1 MRRHIEIGGFTT
13 DPVGKVISNFH
24 SRAFVFD
31 GVPCAGFEGL
41 VQALKCSNAKLQRE
55 ICKLSGKEAWRAGQK
70 FNSWK
75 KKCRLYWQGNSFKR
89 TSRSYMLFIERVYD
103 AIYEQDATFR
113 RDLLALGPSDIHH
126 SIGRS
131 NMRKTTLTEAEM
143 LYNIQRLCIRALYES
158 IAVLLMK

>member
-1 MRRHIEIGGFTT
+1 MRKHIEIGGFTT
-13 DPVGKVISNFH
+13 DPVGKVISNFQ

-41 VQALKCSNAKLQRE
+41 VQALKCQNAERQRE
-55 ICKLSGKEAWRAGQK
+55 ICKLSGKEAWKAGQE
-70 FNSWK
+70 FNTWK
-75 KKCRLYWQGNSFKR
+75 ETGTLYWQGDTFKR
-89 TSRSYMLFIERVYD
+89 TSRGYMLLIERIYD
-103 AIYEQDATFR
+103 AIYEQDETFR

-143 LYNIQRLCIRALYES
+143 LYNIQRLRIRALYES